1 MSTLAL
7 VCLESRLFKS
17 VIVRFFTYFTFIP
30 DGWEVCQSVHYATSV
45 SESMGFLN
53 RLLWD
58 SLHTSISYKKT
69 EKFASLCTMELLCLR
84 VWAFDVCYC
93 ELLFHTSL
101 STRWLRSLQVCQ
113 LWNFCVWEYGFFM
126 SVIVSFGFVSHF
138 TFYQMIEKFASLS
151 IMELL
156 CLRVWA
162 FYVCYCELWFCFT
175 LHFLPDDCGV
185 CKSVHYGTF
194 CV

>member
-1 MSTLAL
+1 MWLLFINKTKSGLLSMSTLAL

-93 ELLFHTSL
+93 ELFFHTSL
-101 STRWLRSLQVCQ
+101 STRWLRSFQVCQ

-126 SVIVSFGFVSHF
+126 SVIASFGFVSHF
-138 TFYQMIEKFASLS
+138 TFYQMI
-151 IMELL
+151 
-156 CLRVWA
+156 
-162 FYVCYCELWFCFT
+162 
-175 LHFLPDDCGV
+175 
-185 CKSVHYGTF
+185 
-194 CV
+194 

>member
-113 LWNFCVWEYGFFM
+113 LWNFCVCEYGFLCLLLWALVLFH
-126 SVIVSFGFVSHF
+126 I
-138 TFYQMIEKFASLS
+138 SLS
-151 IMELL
+151 TRWLRSLQVCPLWDFL
-156 CLRVWA
+156 CLREGA
-162 FYVCYCELWFCFT
+162 FHVCYCKCLLRTSLVHHVPIISCM
-175 LHFLPDDCGV
+175 
-185 CKSVHYGTF
+185 SVHNVTF
-194 CV
+194 